1 MADRVWGHQR
11 ASLRRV
17 VFVVDVLP
25 GREWVH
31 QRASLRRVRGCGC
44 VWVVVVVGVA
54 VGVVVDR
61 V

>member
-1 MADRVWGHQR
+1 
-11 ASLRRV
+11 V